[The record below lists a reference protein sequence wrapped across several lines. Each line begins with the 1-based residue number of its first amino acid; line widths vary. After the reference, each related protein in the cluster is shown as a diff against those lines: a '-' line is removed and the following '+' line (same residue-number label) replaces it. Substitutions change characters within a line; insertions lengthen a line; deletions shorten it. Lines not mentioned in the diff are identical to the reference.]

1 MAKKQGLEWTTIK
14 RLGEL
19 QKSLGV
25 NLTEMISL
33 VEKILHEEPYT
44 KTEIAMEL
52 DTTPEKLD
60 EISLTPNTKQIQR
73 FKLKQRAMHVFR
85 GELNSLLFLLYLE
98 SRNCSYLDL
107 FLSRFR

>member
-1 MAKKQGLEWTTIK
+1 MAKEQRLEWTTIK

-19 QKSLGV
+19 QRTLGI

-33 VEKILHEEPYT
+33 VERILHEEPYT
-44 KTEIAMEL
+44 KTEIATEL

-73 FKLKQRAMHVFR
+73 FKLKQRALHVFK
-85 GELNSLLFLLYLE
+85 GKLNLDSVL
-98 SRNCSYLDL
+98 CSI
-107 FLSRFR
+107 FS